1 MRASRYRERKKERIR
16 CARIQMGQA
25 AIRFLVEGSFLAANS
40 RPNVDMDIERTL
52 YALFNAAKNAGVSS

>member
-1 MRASRYRERKKERIR
+1 MRTRRYRKRKKEGIR
-16 CARIQMGQA
+16 CARIRMGEA

-40 RPNVDMDIERTL
+40 RPNVDMDIERAP

>member
-1 MRASRYRERKKERIR
+1 
-16 CARIQMGQA
+16 MGQA

-40 RPNVDMDIERTL
+40 RPNVDMDIERAP